1 MDTNPLSVLVNADA
15 EQVWLMLRE
24 PAKIAQ
30 WHGWEMEGLEE
41 EIRQIYYAN
50 VTESDDHLR
59 LDLEMGDRFTLEP
72 RADGT
77 QLTLTR
83 GKATGEWARYDS
95 DITEGWTMFLQQLK
109 FALERH
115 PHTPRRT
122 VFVDGTSAAHTKL
135 WDALGIDT
143 GWLADPGEAYEVTL
157 TTGATLSGKVWYRT
171 DSQLGLTVADYA
183 EHGDGLL
190 ILARQAPVEGLREHP
205 GAQIIASTYGLGA
218 GALAAIGAQWD
229 TFMETHFPDA

>member
-1 MDTNPLSVLVNADA
+1 MDTNQLSVRINADA

-24 PAKIAQ
+24 PARVAQ
-30 WHGWEMEGLEE
+30 WHGWQMEGLDD
-41 EIRQIYYAN
+41 EIRQIYFSD
-50 VTESDDHLR
+50 VTEGANHLR
-59 LDLEMGDRFTLEP
+59 LDLEMGDVFTLEP
-72 RADGT
+72 HADGT
-77 QLTLTR
+77 VLTLTR
-83 GKATGEWARYDS
+83 GVATGEWAKYDS

-122 VFVDGTSAAHTKL
+122 IFVDGTSASHTNL

-143 GWLADPGEAYEVTL
+143 GWLPDPGEPYEVTL
-157 TTGATLSGKVWYRT
+157 NTGATLAGKVWYRT
-171 DSQLGLTVADYA
+171 DSQVGLTVADYA

-205 GAQIIASTYGLGA
+205 GAQVIASTYGLGA
-218 GALAAIGAQWD
+218 AALDAIGTQWD
-229 TFMETHFPDA
+229 SFMETHYPDA

>member
-1 MDTNPLSVLVNADA
+1 MDTNQLSVRINADA

-24 PAKIAQ
+24 PARVAQ
-30 WHGWEMEGLEE
+30 WHGWQMEGLDD
-41 EIRQIYYAN
+41 EIRQIYFSD
-50 VTESDDHLR
+50 VTEGANHLR
-59 LDLEMGDRFTLEP
+59 LDLEMGDVFTLEP
-72 RADGT
+72 HADGT
-77 QLTLTR
+77 VLTLTR
-83 GKATGEWARYDS
+83 GVATGEWAKYDS

-122 VFVDGTSAAHTKL
+122 VFVDGTSASHTNL

-143 GWLADPGEAYEVTL
+143 GWLPDPGEPYEVTL
-157 TTGATLSGKVWYRT
+157 NTGATLAGKVWYRT
-171 DSQLGLTVADYA
+171 DSQVGLTVADYA

-205 GAQIIASTYGLGA
+205 GAQVIASTYGLGA
-218 GALAAIGAQWD
+218 AALGADRIQWD
-229 TFMETHFPDA
+229 SFMETHYPDA

>member
-1 MDTNPLSVLVNADA
+1 MDTNQLSVRINADA

-24 PAKIAQ
+24 PARVAQ
-30 WHGWEMEGLEE
+30 WHGWQMEGLDD
-41 EIRQIYYAN
+41 EIRQIYFSD
-50 VTESDDHLR
+50 VTEGANHLR
-59 LDLEMGDRFTLEP
+59 LDLEMGDVFTLEP
-72 RADGT
+72 HPDGT
-77 QLTLTR
+77 VLTLTR
-83 GKATGEWARYDS
+83 GVATGEWAKYDS

-122 VFVDGTSAAHTKL
+122 VFVDGTSASNTNL

-143 GWLADPGEAYEVTL
+143 GWLPEPGEPYEVTL
-157 TTGATLSGKVWYRT
+157 NTGATLSGKVWYRT
-171 DSQLGLTVADYA
+171 DAQVGLTVADYA

-205 GAQIIASTYGLGA
+205 GAQVIASTYGLGA
-218 GALAAIGAQWD
+218 AALDAIGTQWD
-229 TFMETHFPDA
+229 SFMETHYPDA